1 MGGGLRSACLLFG
14 SNQYAESI
22 ITNTVK
28 PGFASTLETL
38 VNKTLERID
47 KSLELIWII
56 TQQQSV
62 DLKIN
67 ASIESVLLI
76 LIPLVTVLMS
86 LSIGKQSK
94 ASRFVF

>member
-1 MGGGLRSACLLFG
+1 M
-14 SNQYAESI
+14 
-22 ITNTVK
+22 K

-86 LSIGKQSK
+86 LQHWQTK
-94 ASRFVF
+94 